1 MGTSGPEGD
10 GCRCSCSCC
19 GEEESLCRQQTLIE
33 LLRHKETQMQRL
45 VRFLVTASLLL
56 VPLVLAVVLMCVV
69 GRSAR
74 SSDCQHMVHEGDH
87 SSAVSGKQEQQK
99 QPGNPSALVTAVSHR
114 STEKDVLEWE
124 DKRGHAHLDGGF
136 GYFDGNLVVPRDG
149 NYKVYVQIT
158 YEKYDDFPCEEELR
172 LFQWV
177 YRFQQSYPDNV
188 TLMSSVDTMSCSMTR
203 PKKSLYASAVFPL
216 KAKDRLWVRSSH
228 PELIC
233 HEEHQVFFGADLEP
247 Q

>member
-1 MGTSGPEGD
+1 YSSTERSDHTSQIIRILGSHVLGHAE
-10 GCRCSCSCC
+10 
-19 GEEESLCRQQTLIE
+19 TLIYACV
-33 LLRHKETQMQRL
+33 L
-45 VRFLVTASLLL
+45 VFL
-56 VPLVLAVVLMCVV
+56 
-69 GRSAR
+69 
-74 SSDCQHMVHEGDH
+74 SS
-87 SSAVSGKQEQQK
+87 SS
-99 QPGNPSALVTAVSHR
+99 AVSHR

-233 HEEHQVFFGADLEP
+233 HEEHQVFFGWLLLWCFALS
-247 Q
+247 